1 MSVPIVLSSRTSVER
16 EDDTRAMEE
25 IVLTSVYS
33 RRCLKNKRI

>member
-25 IVLTSVYS
+25 IVLPPCILEDV
-33 RRCLKNKRI
+33 